1 VPVTVSI
8 ACFKPLVLWIA
19 YNNVV
24 IFVTLLIVFVVIV
37 EIYACALFI
46 FISVACQAQR
56 TILVLV
62 LVLVLVLIC
71 CRPAR
76 RGCGRRV
83 VILINLR
90 HRVEH
95 LRLSRALA
103 VGVGHCRGTVKLRDV
118 FGGWSFRAAVVVAAG
133 AQK

>member
-1 VPVTVSI
+1 
-8 ACFKPLVLWIA
+8 LVLWIA

-46 FISVACQAQR
+46 FISVACQTQR
-56 TILVLV
+56 TILVF
-62 LVLVLVLIC
+62 VLVLVLIC